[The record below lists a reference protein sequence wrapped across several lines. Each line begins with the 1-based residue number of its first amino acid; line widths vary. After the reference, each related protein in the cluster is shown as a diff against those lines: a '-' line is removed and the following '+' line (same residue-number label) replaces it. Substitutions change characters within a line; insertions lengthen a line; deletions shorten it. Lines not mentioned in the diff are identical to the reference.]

1 MADKNK
7 DNKELSFGKQ
17 MTSLLIVKDMRS
29 KPKEILKGVAFLAF
43 VCFFL
48 FAALGRG
55 CQEKNKLE
63 EQQESRVSQSVTLAE
78 TWQG

>member
-1 MADKNK
+1 MADGKK
-7 DNKELSFGKQ
+7 EPKELSFGKQ

-48 FAALGRG
+48 FAALSRG
-55 CQEKNKLE
+55 CQDKELQEKKISARPTAT
-63 EQQESRVSQSVTLAE
+63 Q
-78 TWQG
+78 TWGA